1 MGDLPR
7 ICLEVR
13 PAGNIWMGQRTNCR
27 DNWEMTNRTI
37 TLGLSGIGLV
47 ALLLGGWFIGL
58 PIVRFIYLM
67 NRHNTV
73 RETIRFV
80 IPSTPFELQHSRI
93 GNNTIT
99 AEYRRDITYLAN
111 GVTGKSTPLSIDT
124 CGGYPIN
131 CYLIQGDGRTFVHLD
146 DAVSE
151 HLLDL
156 DSQSTYVIARDDSRV
171 YVGQIDG
178 ESTSTGWG
186 WSMVNND
193 PSTRSVTIGGKKAT
207 PLDDLTGGAEERY
220 IGRIAGKLDHLRF
233 IPASES
239 PENQIKHLF
248 ER

>member
-1 MGDLPR
+1 
-7 ICLEVR
+7 
-13 PAGNIWMGQRTNCR
+13 
-27 DNWEMTNRTI
+27 MTNRTI
-37 TLGLSGIGLV
+37 SFGFAGIGLV
-47 ALLLGGWFIGL
+47 ALLLSGWFIGW

-73 RETIRFV
+73 RETTRFV

-99 AEYRRDITYLAN
+99 AEYRRDITYVAN
-111 GVTGKSTPLSIDT
+111 GVTGKSTRLSIDT

-131 CYLIQGDGRTFVHLD
+131 CYLIQADGRSFVRLD

-156 DSQSTYVIARDDSRV
+156 DSQSTYVVARDGSKV
-171 YVGQIDG
+171 FVGEISG
-178 ESTSTGWG
+178 ESMSAG

-193 PSTRSVTIGGKKAT
+193 PSTRSFEIGGKKAT
-207 PLDDLTGGAEERY
+207 PLEELTGGAGERY

-248 ER
+248 DR